1 MSSLHQPRR
10 TAGRTAAFAVSQIRE
25 MTRLADRCRAV
36 NLGQG
41 LPELDPPAPLLDAL
55 SRLTSGNDHQY
66 SYTWGHPALLQVLAD
81 DVARRWGTP
90 VDPESEVTV
99 TCGVSEGLVAA
110 MLTLVDPGDEVI
122 VLEPVHEN
130 YVPGI
135 VFAGAVPRFLT
146 LEPPDF
152 RIDPERLEALITP
165 RTRALILNTP
175 HNPTGRV
182 FDAGELEAVRR
193 ACLDHDLVLV
203 TDEIYA
209 DLVYEGQHTYP
220 AALPGLR
227 ERTVALY
234 GLGKSF
240 SVTGWRLGYAV
251 APPDLSAAIR
261 KVHEYLVICAA
272 TPLQVAAAAA
282 WPAMA
287 GYAAAA
293 ADAYRRR
300 RDALVTA
307 LRETGLTC
315 TPPEG
320 AYYVMADASVLGA
333 ADDFAAARMLVEQAG
348 VAAVPGSSFYPGNP
362 DRGRTLLRFAFCKR
376 EETINEAARRLR
388 AFAASVRPRPAGR

>member
-1 MSSLHQPRR
+1 MTAIVR
-10 TAGRTAAFAVSQIRE
+10 T
-25 MTRLADRCRAV
+25 
-36 NLGQG
+36 
-41 LPELDPPAPLLDAL
+41 
-55 SRLTSGNDHQY
+55 
-66 SYTWGHPALLQVLAD
+66 
-81 DVARRWGTP
+81 
-90 VDPESEVTV
+90 
-99 TCGVSEGLVAA
+99 
-110 MLTLVDPGDEVI
+110 
-122 VLEPVHEN
+122 
-130 YVPGI
+130 
-135 VFAGAVPRFLT
+135 
-146 LEPPDF
+146 
-152 RIDPERLEALITP
+152 
-165 RTRALILNTP
+165 
-175 HNPTGRV
+175 
-182 FDAGELEAVRR
+182 
-193 ACLDHDLVLV
+193 
-203 TDEIYA
+203 
-209 DLVYEGQHTYP
+209 
-220 AALPGLR
+220 
-227 ERTVALY
+227 